1 MTNEGA
7 PDDSAKG
14 VTMPFP
20 RTPEGHD
27 SYSPKIFLREKLD
40 DEGDDRRE
48 EPRRTY
54 YVGVHLETHDDQR
67 FGLTGN
73 ISSGGLFVVA
83 ENPPPLGSRVT
94 LDFLLADDPELPDS
108 TDSLV
113 VDGEV
118 RWVRQPSDDQPSD
131 DQPSDASP
139 SDEQA
144 PQPPGFGVE
153 FDPLDPIQQQRLAE
167 LLDQLD
173 APVDVESS

>member
-1 MTNEGA
+1 MTEEGT

-14 VTMPFP
+14 VTLPFP
-20 RTPEGHD
+20 RTPQGND

-40 DEGDDRRE
+40 DDGDDRRE

-54 YVGVHLETHDDQR
+54 YVGVHLQTQDAEG

-73 ISSGGLFVVA
+73 ISSSGLFVVA
-83 ENPPPLGSRVT
+83 EDPPPLGSQVT

-118 RWVRQPSDDQPSD
+118 RWVRPPSDDQPSD
-131 DQPSDASP
+131 DQDPR
-139 SDEQA
+139 
-144 PQPPGFGVE
+144 PPGFGVE
-153 FDPLDPIQQQRLAE
+153 FASLDPIQHQRLAE

-173 APVDVESS
+173 TPADVESS